1 MVHVS
6 LNFRMIVMAM
16 AMAVIALH
24 SVAKDMNVRVVGKVK
39 DDLTGEDLLSAT
51 IRVLNPGDSTV
62 VKVITDNVAYTD
74 HEDGSREAFSWFV
87 INLPRKD
94 YIFETSHSG
103 YDRKYTDVAL
113 TKLPPKEDLYNL
125 DPIYLT
131 YSRAKNLNEV
141 VVAATKVKFYH
152 RGDTIVYNADAFRL
166 PEGSMLDALISQ
178 LPGVTLNDGGEI
190 FVNGKKV
197 ESLLLNG
204 RKFFDDNRQLMLQ
217 NLGAYTVKNV
227 NVYNKLGMKSE
238 LAGTDVGDSEYVMD
252 VLLKKEYMVGVT
264 LNLEAGYGTSDR
276 YLGRL
281 FAMAFTKN
289 NQYGLYFNSNNL
301 NESRKPGQ
309 YSSWTPEN
317 MPSGV
322 RETIGG
328 GFDYN
333 LKPSNRHWELNGNIE
348 ANHTRENDGTDVKRE
363 NYLPGHNT
371 FTSRFQ
377 RLNNRLF
384 TLSTRHKVYYKT
396 EGYGVSLEPE
406 FRYNRWDN
414 RSNSTEATFTE
425 NFNDVT
431 SQFITDIYS
440 GNYNEALKAMLN
452 RDVENNRTK
461 GWGLRAGS
469 KLWQGIKVPGTAD
482 LLEINIRGDY
492 EKRHDE
498 RYERFDID
506 FNEDRT
512 DGIHADRYYRNYPDF
527 RSNVGADLGYTHK
540 FSSRL
545 SMGLKY
551 RFSHHYAKETSWLYD
566 LTDETGVADVNNFG
580 ILPSGLDLDDR
591 ADLNN
596 SYVSGLIRNRHTAE
610 VSLNYYKGPFS
621 IRYDLPVVFQ
631 SERFAYKR
639 GAVADTV
646 INRNSVL
653 LDFGTQ
659 KMELHNDKHNLWWEW
674 SLKSQAPS
682 LLNLV
687 DFTDATDPLYI
698 RKGADDLKNSIKFD
712 TRLSY
717 MYINDGTGTRIGAG
731 VHYYTIGN
739 ALARAVTYDET
750 TGVQTSRMYNVN
762 GNWGAEGVFSVA
774 WMVARGLMVG
784 SKTRYTHIQ
793 SEDLIGQGN
802 RDLFHS
808 KVYQNVIS
816 EDIQAQCTLGEQM
829 LGLEFNGTYDR
840 IIGNQPEFVK
850 QNTWTFKTTLTGIF
864 KLPYNFGITTDF
876 SVYNRRGFTD
886 NLLNTDNF
894 IWNARLSW
902 TTLKGK
908 LLLMLDGY
916 DILHNL
922 SNVSYTMNA
931 QARTET
937 LRTVLP
943 RYLMFHIQW
952 KLDFKPTPSARKHK
966 AKVF

>member
-1 MVHVS
+1 M
-6 LNFRMIVMAM
+6 MM
-16 AMAVIALH
+16 VIAINAVYVIA
-24 SVAKDMNVRVVGKVK
+24 SNTDVRVIGKVK

-51 IRVLNPGDSTV
+51 IRVLNRGDSTV
-62 VKVITDNVAYTD
+62 VKIITDNIAYTD
-74 HEDGSREAFSWFV
+74 HEDGSREAFSQFV

-113 TKLPPKEDLYNL
+113 TKLPPKEDEYNL

-152 RGDTIVYNADAFRL
+152 KGDTIVYNADAFRL

-204 RKFFDDNRQLMLQ
+204 RKFFDGNRQLMLQ

-252 VLLKKEYMVGVT
+252 VLLKKEYMVGVN

-289 NQYGLYFNSNNL
+289 NQYGVYFNSNNL

-333 LKPSNRHWELNGNIE
+333 LKPSNQHWELNGNVE

-371 FTSRFQ
+371 FTSRFH
-377 RLNNRLF
+377 RMNNRLF
-384 TLSTRHKVYYKT
+384 SVSTRHKAYYKT
-396 EGYGVSLEPE
+396 KGYGISLEPE

-414 RSNSTEATFTE
+414 RSNSTEATFSE

-452 RDVENNRTK
+452 RDVENDKTK

-469 KLWQGIKVPGTAD
+469 KLWQGIKMPGTAD

-506 FNEDRT
+506 FNENST
-512 DGIHADRYYRNYPDF
+512 DGIHADRYYRNFPDF
-527 RSNVGADLGYTHK
+527 KSNVGADLGYTHK

-551 RFSHHYAKETSWLYD
+551 RFNHHYAKETSWLYD
-566 LTDETGVADVNNFG
+566 LTDYIDGENAPGFG
-580 ILPSGLDLDDR
+580 TLPSSIDLDSR

-596 SYVSGLIRNRHTAE
+596 SYVSGLSRNRHTAE
-610 VSLNYYKGPFS
+610 VSLNYWKGPF
-621 IRYDLPVVFQ
+621 RMAYKFPVVFQ
-631 SERFAYKR
+631 SDRFAYRR
-639 GAVADTV
+639 GTVADTV

-659 KMELHNDKHNLWWEW
+659 RMEFHNNDHHDVWWEW
-674 SLKSQAPS
+674 SLKSQAPG

-687 DFTDATDPLYI
+687 DFTDATNPLYI

-712 TRLSY
+712 TRLQY
-717 MYINDGTGTRIGAG
+717 NHDNDETGTMIGG
-731 VHYYTIGN
+731 EVRYYVIGN

-762 GNWGAEGVFSVA
+762 GNWGAEGKASFGGTVA
-774 WMVARGLMVG
+774 KCLRIATET
-784 SKTRYTHIQ
+784 SYNHIQ

-802 RDLFHS
+802 QALFHS
-808 KVYQNVIS
+808 KVYQNAITQR
-816 EDIQAQCTLGEQM
+816 IGAQCMLGEQM
-829 LGLEFNGTYDR
+829 LRLMFNGTYDR
-840 IIGNQPEFVK
+840 ITGNLPEFVK

-952 KLDFKPTPSARKHK
+952 KLDFKPAPSARKRK
-966 AKVF
+966 TL